1 LETASRPWPEQRA
14 AWDKVCKQVDNMN
27 QIKIVFCL
35 ILGCATATASQ
46 ISAADQATVGT
57 AAQTQR
63 QQPAAPNPVSLPGAE
78 SRVYKTIGE
87 VKLYLHVFRSPDR
100 PKTEKLPA
108 IVFFFGGGWNSG
120 TVNQFIKHS
129 EYLAS
134 RGMVAVIA
142 DYRVKSRHGVTPI
155 ECVADAK
162 SAVRWVRAHAAD
174 FGIDANRI
182 VAAGGSAGGHL
193 AAATALAQGLD
204 EKGEDLKISSAPN
217 ALALFNPALDLSA
230 PRLREMIGEQALD
243 ISPLHHVREG
253 APPTI
258 IFHGTADTTVP
269 FKQAEDFCSAMK
281 KHGNRCELMPYEG
294 RTHGFFNYGRGD
306 GEDYRTTLRATDEF
320 LVSLGYLKAAPTLK

>member
-1 LETASRPWPEQRA
+1 MFRKTTWLTTLTAFIAIAGYAP
-14 AWDKVCKQVDNMN
+14 
-27 QIKIVFCL
+27 
-35 ILGCATATASQ
+35 
-46 ISAADQATVGT
+46 
-57 AAQTQR
+57 AQQR
-63 QQPAAPNPVSLPGAE
+63 QAAAPNPTSLPGAD
-78 SRVYKTIGE
+78 SRVYKTIGD
-87 VKLYLHVFRSPDR
+87 VKLYLHIFRGAEQ
-100 PKTEKLPA
+100 PKSEKLPA

-142 DYRVKSRHGVTPI
+142 DYRVKSRHGVTPL

-162 SAVRWVRAHAAD
+162 SAIRWMRAHAGE
-174 FGIDANRI
+174 FGIDAIRI

-230 PRLREMIGEQALD
+230 PRLREMIGERALE
-243 ISPLHHVREG
+243 ISPLQLVRKG
-253 APPTI
+253 APPAI

-269 FKQAEDFCSAMK
+269 FKQAEDFCAAMK
-281 KHGNRCELMPYEG
+281 KHGARCELMPYEG
-294 RTHGFFNYGRGD
+294 RAHGFFNYGRGD
-306 GEDYRTTLRATDEF
+306 GQDFHTTLRATDEF
-320 LVSLGYLKAAPTLK
+320 LVSLGYLKGAPRSK

>member
-1 LETASRPWPEQRA
+1 MKKITIPFYLLLVCA
-14 AWDKVCKQVDNMN
+14 AANPNSV
-27 QIKIVFCL
+27 
-35 ILGCATATASQ
+35 LGQTTVAPASQ
-46 ISAADQATVGT
+46 TQQQQA
-57 AAQTQR
+57 
-63 QQPAAPNPVSLPGAE
+63 AAPNPISLPGAD

-87 VKLYLHVFRSPDR
+87 VKLYLHVFRAPKTD

-120 TVNQFIKHS
+120 TVNQFVRHS

-162 SAVRWVRAHAAD
+162 SAIRWVRAHAGD
-174 FGIDANRI
+174 FGIDSSRI
-182 VAAGGSAGGHL
+182 VAGGGSAGGHL
-193 AAATALAQGLD
+193 AAAAALVQGLD

-217 ALALFNPALDLSA
+217 ALALFNPALDLGA
-230 PRLREMIGEQALD
+230 PRLREMIGERVLE
-243 ISPLHHVREG
+243 ISPLHHVRKS

-269 FKQAEDFCSAMK
+269 FKQAEDFCAAMK

-294 RTHGFFNYGRGD
+294 RAHGFFNYGRGD
-306 GEDYRTTLRATDEF
+306 GQDFHSTLRATDEF
-320 LVSLGYLKAAPTLK
+320 LVSLGYLKGAPALK